1 MKEYRLKKGFEQP
14 GNSNIEHFKFKGDH
28 IANHFDGFDE
38 MDYMDYNVY
47 VGETSKILVHIKRKI
62 KTDNGIRYERK
73 TYETKEDFFS
83 ADPTYPKELID
94 KVKLHFHIDEAEE
107 IEL

>member
-1 MKEYRLKKGFEQP
+1 MKEHRLKLGFEQP
-14 GNSNIEHFKFKGDH
+14 GKSHIERFTFKGDH

-38 MDYMDYNVY
+38 MDYTDYNVY

-83 ADPTYPKELID
+83 ADPPYPEELIH
-94 KVKLHFHIDEAEE
+94 KVKVHFGIDDSEE
-107 IEL
+107 IDL